1 METGLEHVEGMFR
14 ANTDIINKA
23 IADVATEDWFR
34 KPGDDSNHLMWVM
47 GHLIVHRG
55 LTLKVLGG
63 QWDASWAPLFARGAE
78 RVADDEYPSS
88 EEMKTAWQQVSGD
101 LVDAVRNAP
110 ADLLANA
117 AAAGS
122 PSFNGKVSGN
132 IALLA
137 FHDAYHAGQVGF
149 LRKWL
154 GYGRTVG

>member
-1 METGLEHVEGMFR
+1 METGLEHIEGMFK

-55 LTLKVLGG
+55 LTLKLLGG
-63 QWDASWAPLFARGAE
+63 QWDTSWAPLFARGAQ
-78 RVADDEYPSS
+78 RVTDDEYPSS
-88 EEMKTAWQQVSGD
+88 EEMKTAWKQVSAD
-101 LVDAVRNAP
+101 LVTAVRNASVDVLSNP
-110 ADLLANA
+110 SP
-117 AAAGS
+117 AGS
-122 PSFNGKVSGN
+122 PTFNGKISGN
-132 IALLA
+132 VAVLA

-154 GYGRTVG
+154 GYGQTVG